1 MVAAKKADFYAIAQ
15 QYHISPVMARIIRN
29 RDVIEEADI
38 RKFLHGT
45 RQDLYA
51 PDLLKDMDK
60 AVDILLELG
69 VRQVFL
75 SMGAAGVLYGN
86 ARGKKRIPNY
96 PAEIRNTTGAGDSF
110 MAALVMAYLSEFST
124 EKAARCGLAA
134 AAICIEGENTINEKL
149 SRQAV
154 LDRISEN

>member
-1 MVAAKKADFYAIAQ
+1 
-15 QYHISPVMARIIRN
+15 
-29 RDVIEEADI
+29 
-38 RKFLHGT
+38 
-45 RQDLYA
+45 
-51 PDLLKDMDK
+51 
-60 AVDILLELG
+60 
-69 VRQVFL
+69 
-75 SMGAAGVLYGN
+75 
-86 ARGKKRIPNY
+86 
-96 PAEIRNTTGAGDSF
+96 

>member
-1 MVAAKKADFYAIAQ
+1 MFSRAVTAA
-15 QYHISPVMARIIRN
+15 M
-29 RDVIEEADI
+29 
-38 RKFLHGT
+38 
-45 RQDLYA
+45 
-51 PDLLKDMDK
+51 
-60 AVDILLELG
+60 LG
-69 VRQVFL
+69 VNAGIACANIFFPKL
-75 SMGAAGVLYGN
+75 AAFFAQYSSDKGY
-86 ARGKKRIPNY
+86 
-96 PAEIRNTTGAGDSF
+96 F